1 MIVKLVISGSS
12 GLIGSALV
20 PELAGR
26 GHEVVR
32 LVRRAP
38 TAPDELHWDPAAG
51 ILQAEALADVD
62 VVVNLAGAT
71 IGQRWTQR
79 AREQILSSRV
89 DTTRLLAETAATRS
103 PRPALIVASAVGYY
117 GDRGDEE
124 LTEASEHG
132 DGFLADVA
140 VEWERAAQPAR
151 DAGAR
156 TVHLRQ
162 GIVLSRAG
170 GALARLLT
178 PFRLGLGGRVG
189 SGTQYWSWISLVDAV
204 ATYVWAI
211 EGDVSGPVNAVA
223 PRPVTNTELVTALG
237 TVLRRPTRVPLPSL
251 AVRAMFGQMGAE
263 MLLGGQRAL
272 PARLTEAGFAFSH
285 PDVQS
290 GLRSALG

>member
-1 MIVKLVISGSS
+1 VVVKLVISGSS

-79 AREQILSSRV
+79 AREQILSSRI

-103 PRPALIVASAVGYY
+103 PMPALIVASAVGYY
-117 GDRGDEE
+117 GDQGDEE